1 VKNALLRK
9 LSDAGLNMK
18 NSALSPEPDGETQST
33 QVFKKGK
40 WKNFIASHLGGY
52 LHPVIVNGKEINDL
66 SQSQAWELLSMEK
79 DCFVFY
85 EFCKP
90 GKHMYTVNYQDDF
103 YLQKV
108 IIRNRDEP
116 VQNLNKQRQNFT
128 LKQKQFN

>member
-66 SQSQAWELLSMEK
+66 SQSQAWELL
-79 DCFVFY
+79 
-85 EFCKP
+85 
-90 GKHMYTVNYQDDF
+90 
-103 YLQKV
+103 
-108 IIRNRDEP
+108 
-116 VQNLNKQRQNFT
+116 
-128 LKQKQFN
+128 